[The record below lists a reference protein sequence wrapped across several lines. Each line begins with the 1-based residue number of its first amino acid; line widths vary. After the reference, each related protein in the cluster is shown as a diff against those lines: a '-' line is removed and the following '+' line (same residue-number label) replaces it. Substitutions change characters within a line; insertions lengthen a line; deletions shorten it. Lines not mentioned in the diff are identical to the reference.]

1 MPTLEELFKTKKLDT
16 GQTAEKK
23 YDIRNSK
30 EDKPTSA
37 SPLMN
42 AIGFPLQQIARR
54 NLSARTKETFLEEE
68 VTGLRIL
75 NKASSPILYGTDI
88 LRLSTQTTRLKEEMQ
103 SAAKGSRGNGLLT
116 KTLDK
121 INTFVN
127 TAGAKLGIPTTYIP
141 TRITLNS
148 DFQSTNVLS
157 SASTLKKIKE
167 GSEGKFWGKLIKQG
181 GIGNPSEVGSQL
193 VGGAIQQA
201 KNQLKDNLL
210 GKFTA
215 YNPTITPKKST
226 KFVLRRTNWNKN
238 RTPLD
243 NLKRLTYNDV
253 QQEAPDA
260 QINPTEFFGIGL
272 FQYNYKFGNYDNTLG
287 GDGTIYSRQISPAAT
302 TFESRND
309 LSTKYDIISP
319 LLLPEKRIVNEL
331 SNIKNV
337 YSKNGSKRLAK
348 NIAGNKLNKT
358 IHDIENKLGIQSG
371 SGDFY
376 NTKTA
381 YAITKD
387 ATSLQLADNTYL
399 DSFDFVVLKF
409 ISVATS
415 TAVNFRATITGLT
428 ETFAPTWDSKKFIGN
443 PFSFYTYT
451 GIDRSVQFNFKVY
464 SLTDDEHIAAWERLQ
479 FLTGLTYPQK
489 YSTLGYTIPPF
500 LKFTLGNMYLEKECF
515 IDSLIYTID
524 DNYPW
529 EIGIDDKTKD
539 YKLPKII
546 DVGITLKFVETRGTT
561 SAKRKYGFGGTNNET
576 QNQFEKDYSISTS
589 GVGIPVDRKLID
601 KNVSPLKILDSFKK
615 I

>member
-42 AIGFPLQQIARR
+42 AVGFPLQQIARR

-75 NKASSPILYGTDI
+75 NKVSSPILYGTDI

-116 KTLDK
+116 KALNK

-193 VGGAIQQA
+193 VGGAIQEA
-201 KNQLKDNLL
+201 KNQLKDKLL

-215 YNPTITPKKST
+215 YNPTIAPKQNT
-226 KFVLRRTNWNKN
+226 KFVLRRTSWGQN

-243 NLKRLTYNDV
+243 NLKRLTYNNK
-253 QQEAPDA
+253 QQEASNA
-260 QINPTEFFGIGL
+260 EVNPTEFYGIGL
-272 FQYNYKFGNYDNTLG
+272 FQYNYQFGNYDNTLG
-287 GDGTIYSRQISPAAT
+287 GDGTIYTRQIRPDDKDIKY
-302 TFESRND
+302 RND
-309 LSTKYDIISP
+309 LSSKYDIISP
-319 LLLPEKRIVNEL
+319 LMLPEKREINL
-331 SNIKNV
+331 KISQK

-348 NIAGNKLNKT
+348 NAAGNQLNKDVN
-358 IHDIENKLGIQSG
+358 DIQNKLGIRSG
-371 SGDFY
+371 GGDFY

-381 YAITKD
+381 YEISDGTNLK
-387 ATSLQLADNTYL
+387 LADDKYL

-409 ISVATS
+409 ISVATN
-415 TAVNFRATITGLT
+415 TAVNFRATISGLT

-529 EIGIDDKTKD
+529 EIGIDSKTEN
-539 YKLPKII
+539 YKLPQII
-546 DVGITLKFVETRGTT
+546 DVGITLKFVETKGTT
-561 SAKRKYGFGGTNNET
+561 SAKRKYGFGGVGNDTNT
-576 QNQFEKDYSISTS
+576 QFENDYNITTS
-589 GVGIPVDRKLID
+589 GVGIKID
-601 KNVSPLKILDSFKK
+601 KNATPKPKITEAFKN